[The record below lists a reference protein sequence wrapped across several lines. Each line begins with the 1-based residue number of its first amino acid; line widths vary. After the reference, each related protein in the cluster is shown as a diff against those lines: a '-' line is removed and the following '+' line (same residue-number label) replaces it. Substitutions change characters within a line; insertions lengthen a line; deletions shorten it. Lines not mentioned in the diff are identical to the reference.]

1 MKISSLRGVVFALGL
16 AFVAACAHQQ
26 APETAHSGASA
37 APITILI
44 SIDGF
49 RPDYLERGQT
59 PTLSHLAAGG
69 AFAAIRPAFP
79 SITFP
84 NHYTLVT
91 GVRPDRH
98 GVVNNR
104 MEDPA
109 RPGVSFTL
117 SDRVVGADPIW
128 WAGANPI
135 WVSAER
141 QGVRTGTMFWPGSD
155 YELAGVRPTRWRAF
169 DQTLTDFARVDT
181 LLGWLDLP
189 AAERPSLYTLYFDIV
204 DTAGHRF
211 GPDAYETTAA
221 AAQVDSALA
230 RLVAGLEARS
240 VAANLIIV
248 SDHGMAAISDDRLID
263 LDAMMPAGAGRVVW
277 DGPLAGVE
285 PVNGADISALVGVH
299 PHGECVRKQDA
310 AARFGYG
317 AHVRV
322 PAIICLAEVGWR
334 YRSAQIP
341 PYRTPSLG
349 AHGYDPNAPEMAA
362 LFIAHGPAFR
372 RGVHLPTF
380 NNVSVYPLLAHVA
393 GVTPEA
399 NEGNLADTAA
409 ALAAQAP

>member
-1 MKISSLRGVVFALGL
+1 MKISMLRSALFALSV
-16 AFVAACAHQQ
+16 AFVAACAHRD
-26 APETAHSGASA
+26 APEAAHSGASG
-37 APITILI
+37 APVTILI

-59 PTLSHLAAGG
+59 PTLSHLAAEGVS
-69 AFAAIRPAFP
+69 AAIRPAFP

-91 GVRPDRH
+91 GQRPDRH

-109 RPGVSFTL
+109 RPGVTFTL

-135 WVSAER
+135 WVTAER

-189 AAERPSLYTLYFDIV
+189 AAERPSLFTLYFDIV

-211 GPDAYETTAA
+211 GPDAYETNAA
-221 AAQVDSALA
+221 AAQVDAALA
-230 RLVAGLEARS
+230 RLLAGLEARG
-240 VAANLIIV
+240 VAANLVIV
-248 SDHGMAAISDDRLID
+248 SDHGMAGISDDRLID

-285 PVNGADISALVGVH
+285 PINGADITGLLGAH
-299 PHGECVRKQDA
+299 AHGECLRKQDA
-310 AARFGYG
+310 AQRWGFG
-317 AHVRV
+317 ANVRV
-322 PAIICLAEVGWR
+322 PAIICLAEIGWR

-349 AHGYDPNAPEMAA
+349 AHGYDPRAPEMAA
-362 LFIAHGPAFR
+362 LFIANGPAFR
-372 RGVHLPTF
+372 SGVQLPAF
-380 NNVSVYPLLAHVA
+380 DNVSVYPLLARLA
-393 GVTPEA
+393 GVTPEV

-409 ALAAQAP
+409 ALRQPAQ